1 MSNKALI
8 LLFNKIY
15 NNGKLTSIVASKKEI
30 KSLETFYKDNFQI
43 TDTYSEFICEI
54 GKLGRVLDLSK
65 AANAEFEKQF
75 HKRQG
80 LQPSILNACFII
92 QTIANLLK
100 LDHFIDAD
108 EKVENVPAHLLRS
121 LIQAKGG
128 ELESQYPRYIYHGD
142 KQGVVLLQYGDSAS
156 IDAIFVN
163 EGYRIRLE
171 IKDSKA
177 KMGEFDLS
185 YGEDGKLIPSEKIVE
200 EYPAFLKFIDKFN
213 SETTVFNQIG
223 RNYKFGKD
231 IDKVTAEE
239 LVDSTF
245 KTKKID
251 LYLLQNSSKLFALP
265 TEYLLDNID
274 ISGSEIRMA
283 GRNHSSTF
291 TPTNLINTLNSLNAQ
306 ITGTQVKLL
315 YDAVKEKK
323 GRGMTVI
330 TRYDINSLYFLKIN
344 NVNINAGFVS
354 FDLKD
359 VEQKKP
365 TISMH
370 VYTILNE
377 DNLAEISKK
386 LNS

>member
-1 MSNKALI
+1 MGNKALV

-15 NNGKLTSIVASKKEI
+15 NNGKLTSIVASKKDI
-30 KSLETFYKDNFQI
+30 KNLETFYKNNFQK
-43 TDTYSEFICEI
+43 TDTYSEFIREI
-54 GKLGRVLDLSK
+54 GKLGRILNLSK
-65 AANAEFEKQF
+65 AASAEFEKQF
-75 HKRQG
+75 NKRQG
-80 LQPSILNACFII
+80 LQPSILNECFVI
-92 QTIANLLK
+92 QTIADLLK

-108 EKVENVPAHLLRS
+108 EKVENVPVHLLRS
-121 LIQAKGG
+121 LIKARGG

-163 EGYRIRLE
+163 EGSRIRLE

-185 YGEDGKLIPSEKIVE
+185 YGEDGKLIPSDKIIE
-200 EYPAFLKFIDKFN
+200 EFPAFLKFINKFN
-213 SETTVFNQIG
+213 SETTVFDQVG

-231 IDKVTAEE
+231 IDQATAVE

-251 LYLLQNSSKLFALP
+251 LYLLQNSSKLFTLP

-274 ISGSEIRMA
+274 ISGSEIRTA
-283 GRNHSSTF
+283 GRNHFAVF
-291 TPTNLINTLNSLNAQ
+291 TPANLLSILNSLNAQ
-306 ITGTQVKLL
+306 INGNQVKLL
-315 YDAVKEKK
+315 YDAAREKK

-344 NVNINAGFVS
+344 NVNINTGFVF

-377 DNLAEISKK
+377 KNLAEISKI
-386 LNS
+386 LNP